1 VTAAGETGESLACFD
16 EIEAAGYADDLS
28 SPVDLA
34 AALAGAL
41 ATHAGFAID
50 CAGDLAPRRR
60 RDRRRRR
67 HGGRP
72 TTAARALG

>member
-28 SPVDLA
+28 SPADLA

-60 RDRRRRR
+60 VIVGDDGTAVVRPPRP
-67 HGGRP
+67 GR
-72 TTAARALG
+72 